1 MGLEIWELAIVPHIL
16 NNSETWTNL
25 NKKAVEIL
33 EDIQLMFMRYLLAT
47 PRTCPIPSLLWET
60 GGLLMEIRIH
70 KRKLMFFHH
79 ILNLPE
85 NSLAG
90 EIARTQIKFNFPGL
104 MTECQEL
111 VIKYNLPNVNLYS
124 KAQWKKIVDESLN
137 EYNKNIIIM
146 KMKQYKKLDQINHE
160 TEEYTTKT
168 YMKKF
173 NLADAR
179 LKFALRTRMTRTVQT
194 NFKGNPNY
202 KSNDWKCQDCNV
214 LDTQEHIVRCP
225 LYKSLRTDKDLSS
238 DKDLIDYFRKVIDLR
253 NKDE

>member
-1 MGLEIWELAIVPHIL
+1 
-16 NNSETWTNL
+16 
-25 NKKAVEIL
+25 
-33 EDIQLMFMRYLLAT
+33 
-47 PRTCPIPSLLWET
+47 
-60 GGLLMEIRIH
+60 
-70 KRKLMFFHH
+70 
-79 ILNLPE
+79 
-85 NSLAG
+85 
-90 EIARTQIKFNFPGL
+90 
-104 MTECQEL
+104 
-111 VIKYNLPNVNLYS
+111 
-124 KAQWKKIVDESLN
+124 
-137 EYNKNIIIM
+137 M
-146 KMKQYKKLDQINHE
+146 KMKHYKKLDQINHE
-160 TEEYTTKT
+160 TEEYTIKT